1 MISFTVL
8 PKHMDYSAEKL
19 KELLMNQVMQH
30 FAQLH
35 PISEALQ
42 EEIRQYTYILT
53 LKSGEVLLK
62 QGDYCNALYMVC
74 QGLLI
79 CESSRNGKTI
89 TTWFSKPGDCAT
101 SVSGLYGMAPSAERM
116 YAYTETILVAIDVKY
131 MQRWY
136 ELYPESNIIMR
147 KMFERH
153 FQGAQNRA
161 SVVRMGTAQE
171 KYVYYKNSQPDYV
184 AAAPVA
190 VVASYL
196 GMKAS
201 TLENIIKEEERQLQK
216 DASIEEDY
224 RQLLQ
229 YLGKDKVYL
238 QNSLTLK
245 GLALML
251 GKSPHRLSE
260 LINKK
265 SGKNFNDFIN
275 TYRVAY
281 IQERLK
287 NKIEWQHL
295 KLEALGKE
303 AGFKSRSSFFS
314 VFKKHVGISPTVYVT
329 AGKEKEPLNH

>member
-1 MISFTVL
+1 MN
-8 PKHMDYSAEKL
+8 YSAETL
-19 KELLMNQVMQH
+19 KELLVNQVLQH

-35 PISEALQ
+35 PLNEALQ
-42 EEIRQYTYILT
+42 KEVHEYAYILT
-53 LKSGEVLLK
+53 LKSGEVLLE
-62 QGDYCNALYMVC
+62 QGDYCNTLYMVC

-161 SVVRMGTAQE
+161 SVVRMGTAKE
-171 KYVYYKNSQPDYV
+171 KYQYYKNSQPDYV

-196 GMKAS
+196 GMKTS

-216 DASIEEDY
+216 DASIEEEY

-229 YLGKDKVYL
+229 YLETDKLYL

-245 GLALML
+245 GFALIL
-251 GKSPHRLSE
+251 GKSTHRLSE

-275 TYRVAY
+275 SYRIAY

-287 NKIEWQHL
+287 NKEEWQHL
-295 KLEALGKE
+295 TLEALGME
-303 AGFKSRSSFFS
+303 AGFKSRSSFFA
-314 VFKKHVGISPTVYVT
+314 VFKKHLRISPSVYMT
-329 AGKEKEPLNH
+329 QKEEGVFSS